1 MTKKTKPQFWVLDTS
16 IKGHSERTLQAH
28 GPFTSQTEAE
38 QWLKDTSADD
48 WLSSCGCLRTGD
60 PQTWGD
66 EYLIV
71 QVVRKVKPVPPTK
84 IEMKLEE
91 TK

>member
-1 MTKKTKPQFWVLDTS
+1 MNKKQTQFWILDTGTAGMS
-16 IKGHSERTLQAH
+16 AGTLQAH
-28 GPFTSQTEAE
+28 GPYPTQVGAE
-38 QWLKDTSADD
+38 QWLKDTSAED

-60 PQTWGD
+60 PQAWGD
-66 EYLIV
+66 EYIIV

-84 IEMKLEE
+84 IKMKLEE

>member
-1 MTKKTKPQFWVLDTS
+1 MNKKSKPEFWVIDTGIEGTTS
-16 IKGHSERTLQAH
+16 GTLQAH
-28 GPFTSQTEAE
+28 GPYPTQVSAE